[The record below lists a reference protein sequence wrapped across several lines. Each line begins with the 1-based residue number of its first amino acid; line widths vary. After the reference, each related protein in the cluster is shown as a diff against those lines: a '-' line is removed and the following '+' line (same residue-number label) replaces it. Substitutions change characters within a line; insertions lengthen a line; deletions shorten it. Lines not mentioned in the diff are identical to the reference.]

1 MTNHSDQKATSGIAA
16 SRSGETTNSA
26 QNQPA
31 LRIKVSRAAPVT
43 IVMVPCT
50 NVIY

>member
-1 MTNHSDQKATSGIAA
+1 MTNHTDQKATSGIAA

-31 LRIKVSRAAPVT
+31 LRIKVSRVAPVT
-43 IVMVPCT
+43 VVAVPCHYL
-50 NVIY
+50 IW